1 MTIYINDKI
10 ENISPEIVTVADLL
24 SSRNIPS
31 GGTAVAVNGRLVKQP
46 DWGTAALRENDKVM
60 IISAAYG
67 G

>member
-1 MTIYINDKI
+1 MTIYINDGI
-10 ENISPEIVTVADLL
+10 ENISPEIVTVAHLL

-31 GGTAVAVNGRLVKQP
+31 GGTAVAINGRLVKQP
-46 DWGTAALRENDKVM
+46 EWGNTPLRENDKVM